1 MHFID
6 PKTIPADKWIRN
18 QHGFCPDAIK
28 TKCPYCSQQVFLRVV
43 VTVNQSFIP
52 EIQSLGLKGICPS
65 CDREKSIQVFF
76 IEISKEQ
83 ENPYCKEIWINPDP
97 KVRSL
102 IIDELP
108 NKVVFNSY
116 KLAIEAFNNGMW
128 SLAVFACERS
138 VERIWK
144 TTFSK
149 SEFPTDMGGLL
160 GKLRS
165 ELEQTPD
172 FKEFL
177 APFLNAGE
185 ALRVGRDPDELFELE
200 VEPDRNLAERV
211 LDLTEFLIKSAYLI
225 AGETSEVSRLMSEL
239 QEKEQSPFSF

>member
-28 TKCPYCSQQVFLRVV
+28 TKCPYCNQQVFVKVV
-43 VTVNQSFIP
+43 LNLHRSYIL
-52 EIQSLGLKGICPS
+52 EIRSLGLKGLCPS
-65 CDREKSIQVFF
+65 CDTENSIQVFF
-76 IEISKEQ
+76 IGVSEDQ

-128 SLAVFACERS
+128 SLAVFACSRA

-149 SEFPTDMGGLL
+149 SESPTDMSGLVC
-160 GKLRS
+160 KLKS
-165 ELEQTPD
+165 ELEQVPD
-172 FKEFL
+172 FREFL
-177 APFLNAGE
+177 GPFLDAGE